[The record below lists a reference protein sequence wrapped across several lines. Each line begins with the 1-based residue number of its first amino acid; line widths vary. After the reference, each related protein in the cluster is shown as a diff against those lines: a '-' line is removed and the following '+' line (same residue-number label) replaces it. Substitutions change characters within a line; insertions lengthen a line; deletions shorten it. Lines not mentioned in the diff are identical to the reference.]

1 MPWCKLPKQIPF
13 PFLPKSPFAGA
24 WKFYPTS
31 GFKNASGVAAA
42 SQSDADGSIVFPKAR
57 NGNAMKKE
65 KGYLSLECDEES
77 RGRL

>member
-31 GFKNASGVAAA
+31 RFKNASGVAAA
-42 SQSDADGSIVFPKAR
+42 SQSDAAGRLFFRRRAR
-57 NGNAMKKE
+57 GNAMKKE
-65 KGYLSLECDEES
+65 KRYLSLECDEES